1 MYDIKENSNALDE
14 SIKSDH
20 LENLTIDILESISD
34 SVFYDGLLKDIPI
47 VSIIYNLTKTGLNI
61 NDKLFLKKVL
71 YFLSSLKDIPHKKRT
86 EMFTKINDDKTYR
99 IKVGEKL
106 LYILDKSDDHEKSYI
121 GW

>member
-47 VSIIYNLTKTGLNI
+47 VSILYNLTKTGLNI
-61 NDKLFLKKVL
+61 NDKLYLKYL
-71 YFLSSLKDIPHKKRT
+71 HED
-86 EMFTKINDDKTYR
+86 FT
-99 IKVGEKL
+99 
-106 LYILDKSDDHEKSYI
+106 
-121 GW
+121 